1 MHTKRYRHRGNKGKT
16 QRGCGMCGKKR
27 CKKHRK
33 QTIKKGGCG
42 TCMSGGQK
50 GGNLGSSVG
59 FVDNVATLGSSTS
72 LFLTNV
78 MRGFS
83 GLPASPTF

>member
-1 MHTKRYRHRGNKGKT
+1 MHTKKHRGKT

-33 QTIKKGGCG
+33 QTMKGGCG

-59 FVDNVATLGSSTS
+59 FIDNVATLGSSTS